1 MDRPYPLDLLAA
13 ARVSATEPRT
23 HRLQRSYSW
32 GMTVTLVAL
41 AVLAA
46 ACVQSTTGLGFALVL
61 SPVVFA
67 LLAPAAAV
75 VIVTALGLV
84 LNLLVLAGERRRPR
98 VAWREV
104 LPILAAVAPGAVGGM
119 VLLRDLPKPAL
130 QVGVGV
136 VLLSAVAIGHLRRA
150 PAPSSSVTARLAIG
164 LTTGVLTTSAGVSG
178 PPIAL
183 WLSRTE
189 LTPSEVRDSLSAT
202 FLAIGLIAVLAL
214 VPIMHRAHLHAGL
227 LAAGIACVAAGHAV
241 GRRAFSRVEKG
252 RFDTVLRA
260 VIVCAGVASIAAG
273 AAAL

>member
-1 MDRPYPLDLLAA
+1 MTLA
-13 ARVSATEPRT
+13 
-23 HRLQRSYSW
+23 
-32 GMTVTLVAL
+32 LVGL

-67 LLAPAAAV
+67 LLAPAGAV

-104 LPILAAVAPGAVGGM
+104 LPILVAVAPGAVGGM
-119 VLLRDLPKPAL
+119 LLLRDVSKPAL

-136 VLLSAVAIGHLRRA
+136 VLLSAVAIGRLHRA
-150 PAPSSSVTARLAIG
+150 PARSTSITARLAIG

-202 FLAIGLIAVLAL
+202 FLAIGLIALLAL
-214 VPIMHRAHLHAGL
+214 VPIVHRAHLHPAL
-227 LAAGIACVAAGHAV
+227 LAAGIAAVAVGHAL

-252 RFDTVLRA
+252 RFEAALRT
-260 VIVCAGVASIAAG
+260 VIVCAGAASIAAG
-273 AAAL
+273 IASL